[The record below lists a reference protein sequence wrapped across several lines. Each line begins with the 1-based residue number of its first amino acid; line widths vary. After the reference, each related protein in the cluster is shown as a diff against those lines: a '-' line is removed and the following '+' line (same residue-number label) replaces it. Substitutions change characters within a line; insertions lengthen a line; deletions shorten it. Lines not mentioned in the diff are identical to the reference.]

1 MAKIK
6 VGYLVSY
13 DYEFLMTSLKQVYD
27 YSDSIYLSMDKNSL
41 TYSGNKIEIPN
52 TFFKQIEN
60 FDIEKKILYHYDDF
74 YIAGLT
80 PMESETRQ
88 RNLLLKEM
96 GRGWLIQL
104 DVDEYVLNFKGV
116 VDFLR
121 KNVLL
126 TYVPSLFPVM
136 IQGNW
141 IPLLKKNEN
150 GFFVINKKERF
161 NFITNYPY
169 FTVAR
174 NNSNITKL
182 FVEVDVVHQSW
193 ARKEEDILKKV
204 MNWSH
209 RDDFDTL
216 KFMELWKSIDI
227 QNYKKISNFHP
238 LNPSLWDYLNF
249 VESENIEDFIR
260 MIEGDKHINDNKLSL
275 MKIFKENSI
284 IKYEKFKNKIS
295 RRLKFIK
302 KMTAWVF

>member
-1 MAKIK
+1 MTKIK

-27 YSDSIYLSMDKNSL
+27 YSDNIYLSIDKNRL

-52 TFFKQIEN
+52 TFFEQIKI
-60 FDIEKKILYHYDDF
+60 FDIKRKIHYHFDNF
-74 YIAGLT
+74 YMSGLT

-104 DVDEYVLNFKGV
+104 DVDEYVLNFKEV
-116 VDFLR
+116 VGFLK
-121 KNVLL
+121 KNALL
-126 TYVPSLFPVM
+126 AYMYSFFPVM

-141 IPLLKKNEN
+141 VSLLKKNEN

-169 FTVAR
+169 FTLAR

-182 FVEVDVVHQSW
+182 FIEVDVVHQSW
-193 ARKEEDILKKV
+193 ARTEEDILKKV

-238 LNPSLWDYLNF
+238 LNPNLWDYMNF
-249 VESENIEDFIR
+249 VKAKNIEDFIKI
-260 MIEGDKHINDNKLSL
+260 IEDEKRISYNKLSL
-275 MKIFKENSI
+275 TKIFKENSI
-284 IKYEKFKNKIS
+284 IKFKNFKIKLKT
-295 RRLKFIK
+295 RLKYL
-302 KMTAWVF
+302 

>member
-1 MAKIK
+1 MTKIK

-27 YSDSIYLSMDKNSL
+27 YSDNIYLSIDKNRL

-52 TFFKQIEN
+52 TFFEQIKI
-60 FDIEKKILYHYDDF
+60 FDIKRKIHFHFDNF
-74 YIAGLT
+74 YISGLT

-104 DVDEYVLNFKGV
+104 DVDEYVLNFKEV
-116 VDFLR
+116 VGFLK
-121 KNVLL
+121 KNALL
-126 TYVPSLFPVM
+126 AYMHSFFPVM

-141 IPLLKKNEN
+141 VSLVKKNEN

-161 NFITNYPY
+161 NFITNYPH
-169 FTVAR
+169 FTIAR

-182 FVEVDVVHQSW
+182 FIEVDVVHQSW
-193 ARKEEDILKKV
+193 ARAEEDILKKV

-227 QNYKKISNFHP
+227 KNYKKISNFHP
-238 LNPSLWDYLNF
+238 LNPNLWDYMNF
-249 VESENIEDFIR
+249 IKAKNIEDFIKI
-260 MIEGDKHINDNKLSL
+260 IEDEKRISYNRLSIT
-275 MKIFKENSI
+275 KIFKENSI
-284 IKYEKFKNKIS
+284 IKFKNFKIKLKA
-295 RRLKFIK
+295 RLKCL
-302 KMTAWVF
+302 